1 MKNTITLYDFI
12 REFKD
17 YGRMENF
24 TENGLEALYNWF
36 IDMENDTGIEM
47 ELDVIGICCDFSQY
61 ETLSE
66 IIDDYGNIFDET
78 ATLDDVRYHTTVI
91 EFDGGYII
99 QDF

>member
-1 MKNTITLYDFI
+1 MKKTIDLYDFVK
-12 REFKD
+12 EFKD

-24 TENGLEALYNWF
+24 TEKGLEALYNWL

-78 ATLDDVRYHTTVI
+78 ATLDDVGYYTTVI